1 MTISALS
8 LPRTEKTLVG
18 SWYGGARPFVDL
30 PKMVDLYMDGRLKV
44 DELISRSYPLKDI
57 NTAYEALANG
67 EVARSILD
75 MSAEGVQRA

>member
-1 MTISALS
+1 MAPETDMMTISALS

-44 DELISRSYPLKDI
+44 DELVSRSYPLAEI
-57 NTAYEALANG
+57 NTAYDALAAG
-67 EVARSILD
+67 EVARSILT
-75 MSAEGVQRA
+75 MG